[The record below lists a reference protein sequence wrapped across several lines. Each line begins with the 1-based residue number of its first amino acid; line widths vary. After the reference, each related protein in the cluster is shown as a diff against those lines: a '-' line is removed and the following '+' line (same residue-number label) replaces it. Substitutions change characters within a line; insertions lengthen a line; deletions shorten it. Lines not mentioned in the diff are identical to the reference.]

1 MIDPITLGTA
11 ISTATTAYSQIKK
24 LIQTGRE
31 IEELSDTVGKWM
43 SAVSDIDN
51 INKSS
56 SNPSTFDRLF
66 NGSVEEVAMKS
77 YSAKIKIQK
86 QREELKNW
94 IVGHYGLAGWENLL
108 KEEGRIRKA
117 RQEAI
122 YAKQEH
128 QRMVGDYTVIGI
140 ALFIGCACIFWGI
153 WFVSVAVTSR

>member
-77 YSAKIKIQK
+77 YSPIIKMK
-86 QREELKNW
+86 FFKPTAPLHFHFRPKFSRFCF
-94 IVGHYGLAGWENLL
+94 HY
-108 KEEGRIRKA
+108 
-117 RQEAI
+117 I
-122 YAKQEH
+122 Y
-128 QRMVGDYTVIGI
+128 
-140 ALFIGCACIFWGI
+140 
-153 WFVSVAVTSR
+153 S

>member
-77 YSAKIKIQK
+77 YSAKVKIQK

-94 IVGHYGLAGWENLL
+94 IIGHYGLAGWENLL

-122 YAKQEH
+122 YAKQEQQH
-128 QRMVGDYTVIGI
+128 MVRDYTVMGI

>member
-1 MIDPITLGTA
+1 MIDPITLGA
-11 ISTATTAYSQIKK
+11 AVSTATTAYTNIKK
-24 LIQTGRE
+24 LIQTGKE

-56 SNPSTFDRLF
+56 NNPSTFDRLF

-94 IVGHYGLAGWENLL
+94 IIGHYGLAGWENLL
-108 KEEGRIRKA
+108 NEEGRIRKA
-117 RQEAI
+117 RQEAV
-122 YAKQEH
+122 YAREEQK
-128 QRMVGDYTVIGI
+128 RMIRDYTIMGI
-140 ALFIGCACIFWGI
+140 AALVLFSALGWMI
-153 WFVSVAVTSR
+153 WLISKSVA

>member
-1 MIDPITLGTA
+1 MIDPITLGA
-11 ISTATTAYSQIKK
+11 AVSTATTAYSQIKK

-56 SNPSTFDRLF
+56 NNPSTFDRLF

-108 KEEGRIRKA
+108 KEEGRIRKQRA
-117 RQEAI
+117 EAVYQI
-122 YAKQEH
+122 EEQKRKIRDYSIMGFAILIGLLAIGW
-128 QRMVGDYTVIGI
+128 MVW
-140 ALFIGCACIFWGI
+140 L
-153 WFVSVAVTSR
+153 VSMDVSSR